1 MAIVGHFANLSE
13 AQKLVQSVLLQGVV
27 QEVYEEGQLLRRL
40 PVMTIDSRSV
50 IYNREETL
58 PSAAFYD
65 IHEQIPWTADVA
77 FTAQVEV
84 WLKRVAR
91 QDILDKFM
99 MKTYKNPND
108 YRSIILSQL
117 RKGCMRT
124 IEDNL
129 IYGTGA
135 TEASKGFD
143 GLNVL
148 CPPTQGHTFGAGQQD
163 YDNGASTTA
172 LPVEV
177 LIRLIE
183 KCKPKPDIIL
193 MPPEGRVQ
201 IWKYSMGK
209 AGAIVMGRQPNE
221 FGTLV
226 ETVNGIP
233 IVISDYL
240 SGNEVDHTGVKSATA
255 TGFGSV
261 YAIRFGQIEDGG
273 FCLCT
278 GGDTGGVDFFELT
291 ELDALEDYDAGG
303 IRLVA
308 YCAPALGSTKAI
320 SRIHSWH
327 VASGV
332 A

>member
-1 MAIVGHFANLSE
+1 MIVGHFESLTE
-13 AQKLVQSVLLQGVV
+13 AQKLVQSVLLQGVI

-40 PVMTIDSRSV
+40 PVVTIDSRSLQ
-50 IYNREETL
+50 YRRESTL

-65 IHEQIPWTADVA
+65 IHEQIPWVADVA
-77 FTAQVEV
+77 FTTEEV

-91 QDILDKFM
+91 QDILDNFM
-99 MKTYKNPND
+99 MKTYKTPND
-108 YRSIILSQL
+108 YRSVILSSL

-124 IEDNL
+124 IEDKL
-129 IYGTGA
+129 IYGVGA
-135 TEASKGFD
+135 TEAAEEFN
-143 GLNVL
+143 GLNAL
-148 CPPTQGHTFGAGQQD
+148 CPPTQDHKFGAGQQD
-163 YDNGASTTA
+163 YDNGASTTK

-183 KCKPKPDIIL
+183 KCKPKPDILL
-193 MPPEGRVQ
+193 MTPEARIQ

-209 AGAIVMGRQPNE
+209 SGAIVMGRQPNE

-240 SGNEVDHTGVKSATA
+240 DGDEVDHTGVKSIAA
-255 TGFGSV
+255 TGFASI

-273 FCLCT
+273 LCLCT
-278 GGDTGGVDFFELT
+278 GGDTGGVDFFQMT
-291 ELDALEDYDAGG
+291 ELEALEDYDAAG

-308 YCAPALGSTKAI
+308 YCTLALGSTKAI

-327 VASGV
+327 VTSGV
-332 A
+332 E